1 MGITPGEAG
10 GTLAGI
16 VALLA
21 LFGGGLKW
29 LFGFIASRNDVTVSS
44 RTAKLEA
51 WHQEL
56 NEREADFEARQKE
69 YHERIEMRLTQV
81 EAANRVLL
89 RAVEMLSAS
98 LRVIKPDDA
107 VLAQVTTML
116 ETAFPVD
123 MTLPE
128 GMRSQLAA
136 IRESRPKREPNGGH
150 ANGRV

>member
-1 MGITPGEAG
+1 MGITPGEVG

-29 LFGFIASRNDVTVSS
+29 LFNFAASRSDATISS
-44 RTAKLEA
+44 RTEKLES
-51 WHQEL
+51 WHKEL
-56 NEREADFEARQKE
+56 NEREAEFEAKQKT
-69 YHERIEMRLTQV
+69 YHEQIEARLTQV
-81 EAANRVLL
+81 EATNRVLL

-98 LRVIKPDDA
+98 LRVIKPDDM

-123 MTLPE
+123 LALPE
-128 GMRSQLAA
+128 SMRAQLGA
-136 IRESRPKREPNGGH
+136 IRESRPRRSKSGGS
-150 ANGRV
+150 ANGKV